1 MADLSVK
8 LAKKKKRKLTSQQEE
23 IRPTKAHRINL
34 PENEPAVVEVEPDQN
49 LEEER
54 PWRNLKLI
62 LSIQNKDIDIQ
73 KKVELV
79 FCFVNS
85 RAKGGESDEN
95 EENETVKT
103 SRLIVFL
110 SDWVQSLLISTEKK
124 GKVDG
129 GKNQSGVIE
138 TCLDFRCW
146 VIFKFCLEE
155 SLKWHV
161 SLSISRNLLRAI
173 GCIARNAL
181 SLVNENSSG
190 FKESFSVGGGYE
202 LYSVVLDCL
211 SLVFSWEGGLL
222 NENLDLW
229 ISTVDPILQLVLKIH
244 SQKSDG
250 GYADAFVLQFSC
262 LVLEPFAKFL
272 RTHPTRKNGFR
283 DFVDKLLESLLH
295 LLGMLKFQ
303 SDANISDQT
312 RNLLILLEEVLSNGL
327 FHPTHIDGFLG
338 LRATEKYLASHE
350 RKSGDS
356 KTAVKS
362 YHRHLFDKLE
372 SIMTAKNVSVLSG
385 IGQLFHL
392 LVDRVSKQKGVSVF
406 SESAKSVGKNGAS
419 MQLEKNVLGH
429 VSVDSFGSSSA
440 LPDKS
445 YSASNL
451 NAETRKSLFEF
462 FIQIMEP
469 LLFEMN
475 GYVQAKLVPG
485 LALLDVCCTLKSIN
499 SLLSSFAH
507 EKVYLRTEDISE
519 GACFNFLTKVHGAV
533 MSFAASLSNCD
544 IAHGTQKEMF
554 SSLARELLVS
564 VGYLLDIE
572 YQVIGNDLESLW
584 LMMLS
589 YLAIGLSSVDAPDQC
604 LLTTPILDL
613 GCQLINLYGELR
625 QVNNVVFALCKA
637 VRLLVSR
644 DNNGETSYSRFLS
657 GMNSLPCQA
666 YAKSVEVLSCSQE
679 FKFSIQNAIRSMPEG
694 QGSGCI
700 RQLTADISESMN
712 WMKESCAV
720 ADGKEFN
727 NLKARDCAI
736 LGFDLQAELLG
747 RDLSEIYLLVLDSL
761 IVTTGN
767 SNLVGLS
774 IKDLMTVIC
783 PFINGLVQLQVDSV
797 NDFLFSVT
805 GRTFKNGMSGNN
817 NDSLK
822 CGLSA
827 KWIFVFF
834 FRLYVSCRSL
844 YKQAISL
851 MPPDSSK
858 KMSATMGD
866 SLMAYSGRDWM
877 EKTDWTD
884 EGYFSWGVQP
894 SNSLINVINF
904 FSDIYI
910 KDDVAECCPLI
921 YVLLTMAL
929 QRLVDLNRQIKS
941 LEYLLQNNE
950 NAVQFNLLGKS
961 DLSQYRK
968 KCKKWRKRI
977 SVLNKEAAV
986 LTEFMMGYVSLVEN
1000 MHPVISSS
1008 DDVSFEDKCVQEL
1021 HASDKWNMSV
1031 CAMDEKS
1038 LPTAVWWIVSQN
1050 IDIWCTHAA
1059 SKKLKMFLSVLI
1071 HTSCSCVTNNF
1082 SSFGKHSINE
1092 AGHLKAVTVHQIS
1105 AELLRDSFLYEHKF
1119 VRRNLASRFCHLLE
1133 QSSLSLFSDFSI
1145 RDVDFRTSP
1154 NWTTI
1159 LSEIEKSSLVVSG
1172 TKNVSSDSISVAKSV
1187 SHSLDKLPKTVC
1199 KEKKAVKFAS
1209 MKFTACQSLLN
1220 LLCWMPKAYL
1230 NSKSFSLYTT
1240 CILNLERILVGCL
1253 LKCHDALF
1261 SCSRYDF
1268 FRLFV
1273 SCRRTLKYIIMASCE
1288 EKTEDSQSSPIP
1300 MLSEGSDFVLWL
1312 FKSVFL
1318 VIGLQEALSD
1328 DGSSEIRDMIFSLI
1342 DHTSYIFLTL
1352 SKYHLNSAV
1361 NSFILFDQ
1369 PCKGKPSSEVFHE
1382 QNNLKESGPCLDSFK
1397 EFEAWKSMFLVMDS
1411 LEEQAQNLLVSLK
1424 DALCDRKVGVC
1435 GKVVNLNK
1443 LSSLVSCFSGIL
1455 WGLASAANHSDEK
1468 NGDKL
1473 KLLRWKCEPISKLN
1487 HYIDVFADVTSSFLN
1502 ILVVEQTFQKLDY
1515 GEDPPT
1521 SGEFFLERCDAMTEN
1536 LGTLRTCAESVG
1548 IDEDSRTMVVHNNRS
1563 ELEDANS
1570 PATVLANNDLL
1581 ELQCFNRHLLHG
1593 LLKGDHPEA
1602 AFSLRRLLIA
1612 SSAILRLNLQRSRTP
1627 FSSGLVP
1634 TFIGISE
1641 FLLLQL
1647 ADMIE
1652 VPQPFTFVW
1661 LDGVLSYLEELGNHF
1676 PLTNPML
1683 TRNVYTRLIEL
1694 HLRAIGKCIS
1704 LQGKKATLASHETES
1719 STKILDCSMDL
1730 SEASLSH
1737 GPYCLDEFKAR
1748 LRMSF
1753 KVFIKKPS
1761 DLHLLSAVKAIER
1774 SLVGVQGGC
1783 SVTYNISTGSGDG
1796 GKVSSIVAAGID
1808 SLDLVLEYVSGRKR
1822 LGVVKR
1828 HIQNFIA
1835 ALFNVVVHL
1844 QSPLIFYGK
1853 PASND
1858 GNNGPDPGSVILMCV
1873 EVLTRISG
1881 KHALF
1886 QMDSWHVAQSIR
1898 IPAALFQDICQLRLP
1913 QAPVQSTPA
1922 MYSDKQNSKNVA
1934 SMNSWSVDR
1943 QFSISLFAACCKLL
1957 YTILKHH
1964 KSECE
1969 QCIALLEESVRV
1981 LLHCLE
1987 TVDTDLVV
1995 RKGYFSWEVQEGVKC
2010 ACFLRRIYEEV
2021 RQQKDVF
2028 GRHCFKF
2035 LSNYIWVY
2043 SGYGPLKTGI
2053 RREIDE
2059 ALKPG
2064 VYALIDACSADDLQY
2079 LHTVFGEGP
2088 CRNTLAT
2095 LQHDY
2100 KLNFRYEGKV

>member
-1 MADLSVK
+1 MDMFK
-8 LAKKKKRKLTSQQEE
+8 LNWYR
-23 IRPTKAHRINL
+23 
-34 PENEPAVVEVEPDQN
+34 
-49 LEEER
+49 
-54 PWRNLKLI
+54 
-62 LSIQNKDIDIQ
+62 
-73 KKVELV
+73 
-79 FCFVNS
+79 
-85 RAKGGESDEN
+85 
-95 EENETVKT
+95 
-103 SRLIVFL
+103 
-110 SDWVQSLLISTEKK
+110 
-124 GKVDG
+124 
-129 GKNQSGVIE
+129 
-138 TCLDFRCW
+138 
-146 VIFKFCLEE
+146 
-155 SLKWHV
+155 
-161 SLSISRNLLRAI
+161 
-173 GCIARNAL
+173 
-181 SLVNENSSG
+181 G
-190 FKESFSVGGGYE
+190 F
-202 LYSVVLDCL
+202 
-211 SLVFSWEGGLL
+211 
-222 NENLDLW
+222 
-229 ISTVDPILQLVLKIH
+229 
-244 SQKSDG
+244 
-250 GYADAFVLQFSC
+250 
-262 LVLEPFAKFL
+262 
-272 RTHPTRKNGFR
+272 
-283 DFVDKLLESLLH
+283 
-295 LLGMLKFQ
+295 
-303 SDANISDQT
+303 
-312 RNLLILLEEVLSNGL
+312 
-327 FHPTHIDGFLG
+327 
-338 LRATEKYLASHE
+338 
-350 RKSGDS
+350 
-356 KTAVKS
+356 
-362 YHRHLFDKLE
+362 
-372 SIMTAKNVSVLSG
+372 
-385 IGQLFHL
+385 
-392 LVDRVSKQKGVSVF
+392 
-406 SESAKSVGKNGAS
+406 
-419 MQLEKNVLGH
+419 
-429 VSVDSFGSSSA
+429 
-440 LPDKS
+440 
-445 YSASNL
+445 
-451 NAETRKSLFEF
+451 
-462 FIQIMEP
+462 
-469 LLFEMN
+469 
-475 GYVQAKLVPG
+475 
-485 LALLDVCCTLKSIN
+485 ALLDVCCTLKSIN

-679 FKFSIQNAIRSMPEG
+679 FKFSIHNAIRSMPEG

-736 LGFDLQAELLG
+736 LG
-747 RDLSEIYLLVLDSL
+747 
-761 IVTTGN
+761 N

-774 IKDLMTVIC
+774 IKDLMTEE
-783 PFINGLVQLQVDSV
+783 LS
-797 NDFLFSVT
+797 
-805 GRTFKNGMSGNN
+805 RMEWSGNN

-884 EGYFSWGVQP
+884 E
-894 SNSLINVINF
+894 
-904 FSDIYI
+904 
-910 KDDVAECCPLI
+910 ECCPLI

-986 LTEFMMGYVSLVEN
+986 LTEFMMGNVSLVEN

-1050 IDIWCTHAA
+1050 IDIC
-1059 SKKLKMFLSVLI
+1059 
-1071 HTSCSCVTNNF
+1071 
-1082 SSFGKHSINE
+1082 FGKHSINE

-1119 VRRNLASRFCHLLE
+1119 VRRNLASKFCHLLE

-1172 TKNVSSDSISVAKSV
+1172 TKNVSSDSISVGKSV

-1199 KEKKAVKFAS
+1199 KEKKAIKFAS

-1230 NSKSFSLYTT
+1230 SSKSFSLYTT
-1240 CILNLERILVGCL
+1240 YILNLERILVGCL
-1253 LKCHDALF
+1253 LKCQDALF
-1261 SCSRYDF
+1261 SCSCYDF

-1328 DGSSEIRDMIFSLI
+1328 DCSSEIRDMIFSLI

-1397 EFEAWKSMFLVMDS
+1397 EFEAWKSMFLVMES
-1411 LEEQAQNLLVSLK
+1411 LEEQAQSLLVSLK

-1468 NGDKL
+1468 NGDKV

-1502 ILVVEQTFQKLDY
+1502 ILVVEEDQTFQKLDY

-1548 IDEDSRTMVVHNNRS
+1548 IDEDSRTMVAHDNRS

-1593 LLKGDHPEA
+1593 LLKGEHPEA

-1808 SLDLVLEYVSGRKR
+1808 SLDLVLEHVSGRKR

-1853 PASND
+1853 PVSND

-1898 IPAALFQDICQLRLP
+1898 IPAALFQDIRQLRLP

-1922 MYSDKQNSKNVA
+1922 IYSDKQNSKNVA

-1943 QFSISLFAACCKLL
+1943 QFSINLFAACCKLL

-1964 KSECE
+1964 K
-1969 QCIALLEESVRV
+1969 
-1981 LLHCLE
+1981 
-1987 TVDTDLVV
+1987 

-2028 GRHCFKF
+2028 GQHCFKF

-2064 VYALIDACSADDLQY
+2064 VYALVDACSADDLQY